1 MVPNF
6 FGADLAYTWPI
17 YATGLIAYLIGSI
30 PFGLI
35 LTRIAGLEDIRN
47 IGSGNIGTTNVL
59 RTGHK
64 GLALTTLMLDVSKG
78 VAATLGAGIYG
89 PDCAWIAG
97 LFVVI
102 GHMFPVW
109 LKFQGGKGVA
119 TTIGVIFA
127 LSWTV
132 GITATTLWLVVVF
145 LRRYSSLG
153 AIIAIPSSPALLA
166 TLLAYQRS
174 GDLPGWLPGEPL
186 YVSLFGILA
195 VLVLARHHG
204 NIQRLL
210 KGTETRVFARRP

>member
-1 MVPNF
+1 
-6 FGADLAYTWPI
+6 
-17 YATGLIAYLIGSI
+17 
-30 PFGLI
+30 
-35 LTRIAGLEDIRN
+35 
-47 IGSGNIGTTNVL
+47 
-59 RTGHK
+59 
-64 GLALTTLMLDVSKG
+64 
-78 VAATLGAGIYG
+78 
-89 PDCAWIAG
+89 
-97 LFVVI
+97 
-102 GHMFPVW
+102 MFPVW

-132 GITATTLWLVVVF
+132 GITVTTLWLVVVF

-195 VLVLARHHG
+195 VLVLARHYG

-210 KGTETRVFARRP
+210 KGTEARLFARRR